1 MRCSSDLRKRGIDFV
16 RGGGSKAEAARRF
29 QVSRASVYHW
39 VTAPDGLAYQRP
51 GPRGP
56 RRLDW
61 AALRAHVQQY
71 PALTQKERAQH
82 FRVSRHCIWYALRQ
96 MGVTWKKKRWATPSG
111 VGGKGKPTYGC
122 ESARGAGAKSLSTW
136 MRAGSVPPS
145 PASTPMRRRGGEYT
159 GCAPATVVLGL
170 PSLPLG

>member
-96 MGVTWKKKRWATPSG
+96 MGVTWKKNAGLHRA
-111 VGGKGKPTYGC
+111 
-122 ESARGAGAKSLSTW
+122 ESEEKENLLTAARALEAPGQRVCL
-136 MRAGSVPPS
+136 
-145 PASTPMRRRGGEYT
+145 RG
-159 GCAPATVVLGL
+159 
-170 PSLPLG
+170 